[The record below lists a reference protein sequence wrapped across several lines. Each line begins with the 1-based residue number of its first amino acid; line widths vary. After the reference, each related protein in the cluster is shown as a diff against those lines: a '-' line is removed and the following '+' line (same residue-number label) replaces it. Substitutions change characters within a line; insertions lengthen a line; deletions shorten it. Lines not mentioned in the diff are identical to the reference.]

1 MASLNPIVYLPP
13 TFLVVAILGI
23 LIYNYQD
30 AIQDRYLEAIYRLR
44 NYRRQ
49 DNEEGEE
56 ELTEEQ
62 LRELYGGA
70 DAGDIPEELLR
81 QFAEEDNNDDDDD
94 DDDDEEDN
102 EEEEGE
108 EGQEEVQPQGSTT
121 SARLRMHHEMVQQMR
136 ARAGFAPEPFPGDV
150 VPGEQGGAAGGG
162 GEDGEEGEDDGG
174 VGPSQGPTAH
184 RIKKVGKKKAEKLQ
198 RKEQMRAY
206 HEFMEMQ
213 RTERRQQEEMF
224 RIHEAAQQ
232 EERQRKRTAQI
243 EKDRKRKEQLKEKEA
258 KENDSRRKR
267 VQAEKVKEDIARRE
281 LRSYIQR
288 VKSFKLGAL
297 ATRLDRTEAQLLKD
311 LAAIAQDSNGD
322 PDILITLANSPSA
335 TSSSPSAS
343 TATPS
348 SLSSAL
354 TARQHFLILFDSA
367 SDQYII
373 LDKAKLEAFAAVVQ
387 SKGRVDKKDLSA
399 ASETIL
405 QTASRPIN

>member
-1 MASLNPIVYLPP
+1 MASLNPIVYIPP
-13 TFLVVAILGI
+13 TLLLVAILGI
-23 LIYNYQD
+23 LIYTYQD
-30 AIQDRYLEAIYRLR
+30 TIQDRYLEAIYRLR
-44 NYRRQ
+44 NYHRQ
-49 DNEEGEE
+49 DNEQDE

-81 QFAEEDNNDDDDD
+81 QFAEEDNNDDE
-94 DDDDEEDN
+94 DDEDEEEEEEDG
-102 EEEEGE
+102 EEGE

-150 VPGEQGGAAGGG
+150 VPGEEGAAAA
-162 GEDGEEGEDDGG
+162 GEDGEDVEDDGG
-174 VGPSQGPTAH
+174 VGSSQGATAH

-224 RIHEAAQQ
+224 RIHEAAAQ

-267 VQAEKVKEDIARRE
+267 VQAEKVKEETARRE

-297 ATRLDRTEAQLLKD
+297 AKRLDRTETQLLKD
-311 LAAIAQDSNGD
+311 LSAIAQESSNDS
-322 PDILITLANSPSA
+322 DILITLANSPSV
-335 TSSSPSAS
+335 TPSSPSVS

-348 SLSSAL
+348 SSSSASK
-354 TARQHFLILFDSA
+354 ARQHLLILYDSA
-367 SDQYII
+367 SDQYVI

-387 SKGRVDKKDLSA
+387 SKGRMDKKELSV

-405 QTASRPIN
+405 QCAPSPIN

>member
-1 MASLNPIVYLPP
+1 ASLNPIVYLPP

-30 AIQDRYLEAIYRLR
+30 TIQDRYLEAIFRLR

-56 ELTEEQ
+56 LTEEQ
-62 LRELYGGA
+62 LRELYGSA

-94 DDDDEEDN
+94 DDDEEDN
-102 EEEEGE
+102 EEEDGE

-121 SARLRMHHEMVQQMR
+121 SARLRLHHEMVQQMR

-150 VPGEQGGAAGGG
+150 VPGEGGAGGG

-174 VGPSQGPTAH
+174 VGSSQGVTAH

-267 VQAEKVKEDIARRE
+267 VQAEKIKEDTARRE

-335 TSSSPSAS
+335 TPSSPSAS

-348 SLSSAL
+348 SSSSAL
-354 TARQHFLILFDSA
+354 TARQHLLILFDSA
-367 SDQYII
+367 SDQYVI
-373 LDKAKLEAFAAVVQ
+373 LDKAKLEAFAVVVQ

-399 ASETIL
+399 ASKTIL

>member
-1 MASLNPIVYLPP
+1 MASLNPIVYIPP
-13 TFLVVAILGI
+13 TLLLVAILGI
-23 LIYNYQD
+23 LIYTYQD
-30 AIQDRYLEAIYRLR
+30 TIQDRYLEAIYRLR

-49 DNEEGEE
+49 DNEQDE
-56 ELTEEQ
+56 ELTVEQ

-81 QFAEEDNNDDDDD
+81 QFAEEDNNDDE
-94 DDDDEEDN
+94 DDEEEDG
-102 EEEEGE
+102 EEGE

-150 VPGEQGGAAGGG
+150 VPEEEGAAAA
-162 GEDGEEGEDDGG
+162 GEDGEDVEDDGG
-174 VGPSQGPTAH
+174 VGSSQGATAH

-224 RIHEAAQQ
+224 RIHEAAAQ

-267 VQAEKVKEDIARRE
+267 VQAEKVKEETARRE

-297 ATRLDRTEAQLLKD
+297 AKRLDRTEAQLLKD
-311 LAAIAQDSNGD
+311 LSAIAQESSNDS
-322 PDILITLANSPSA
+322 DILITLANSPSV
-335 TSSSPSAS
+335 TPSSPSVS

-348 SLSSAL
+348 SSSSASK
-354 TARQHFLILFDSA
+354 ARQHLLILYDSA
-367 SDQYII
+367 SDQYVI

-387 SKGRVDKKDLSA
+387 SKGRMDKKELSV

-405 QTASRPIN
+405 QCAPSPIN

>member
-1 MASLNPIVYLPP
+1 MASLNPIVYIPP
-13 TFLVVAILGI
+13 TFFLVAIVGI
-23 LIYNYQD
+23 LIYTYQD
-30 AIQDRYLEAIYRLR
+30 TLQDRYLEVIYRLQ

-49 DNEEGEE
+49 GNVNDDDT

-62 LRELYGGA
+62 LRELYGSA

-81 QFAEEDNNDDDDD
+81 QFAEEDNNDDEDEE
-94 DDDDEEDN
+94 DDDEDDDED
-102 EEEEGE
+102 EEVGGEGE
-108 EGQEEVQPQGSTT
+108 QEEVQPQGSTT

-150 VPGEQGGAAGGG
+150 VPGEEDGAVGA
-162 GEDGEEGEDDGG
+162 GEDGEDGEDDGG
-174 VGPSQGPTAH
+174 VGSSQGATAH
-184 RIKKVGKKKAEKLQ
+184 RIKRVGKKKAEKLQ

-258 KENDSRRKR
+258 KENDSREKR
-267 VQAEKVKEDIARRE
+267 IQADKVKEETARRE
-281 LRSYIQR
+281 LRAYIQR

-297 ATRLDRTEAQLLKD
+297 AKRLDRSESQLLKD
-311 LAAIAQDSNGD
+311 LAAIAQDSNSNND
-322 PDILITLANSPSA
+322 SDVLITFANSPSA
-335 TSSSPSAS
+335 TPSYPSVS
-343 TATPS
+343 TATAS
-348 SLSSAL
+348 SSAS

-367 SDQYII
+367 SDQYVI

-387 SKGRVDKKDLSA
+387 SKGRVDKKELSA
-399 ASETIL
+399 ASEPIL
-405 QTASRPIN
+405 HSSSIN

>member
-1 MASLNPIVYLPP
+1 MASLNPIVYIPP
-13 TFLVVAILGI
+13 TLLLVAILGI
-23 LIYNYQD
+23 LIYTYQD
-30 AIQDRYLEAIYRLR
+30 TIQDRYLEAIYRLR

-49 DNEEGEE
+49 DNEQDE

-70 DAGDIPEELLR
+70 DTGDIPEELLR
-81 QFAEEDNNDDDDD
+81 QFAEEDNNDDE
-94 DDDDEEDN
+94 DDEE
-102 EEEEGE
+102 EEEEEDGEEGE

-150 VPGEQGGAAGGG
+150 VPGEEGAAA
-162 GEDGEEGEDDGG
+162 GEDGEDVEDDGG
-174 VGPSQGPTAH
+174 VGSSQGATAH

-224 RIHEAAQQ
+224 RIHEAAAQ

-267 VQAEKVKEDIARRE
+267 VQAEKVKEETARRE

-297 ATRLDRTEAQLLKD
+297 AKRLDRTEAQLLKD
-311 LAAIAQDSNGD
+311 LSAIAQESSNDS
-322 PDILITLANSPSA
+322 DILITLANSPSV
-335 TSSSPSAS
+335 TPSSPSVS

-348 SLSSAL
+348 SSSSASK
-354 TARQHFLILFDSA
+354 ARQHLLILYDSA
-367 SDQYII
+367 SDQYVI

-387 SKGRVDKKDLSA
+387 SKGRMDKKELSA

-405 QTASRPIN
+405 QCAPSPIN